1 MLTDGELQE
10 YKAKIEKRNQLAQ
23 EINNIIAVGAEKEK
37 QGLEIVKSYG
47 YSSLTDVSKMRE
59 ELDTLEVAIR
69 EEGEKVERDIV
80 EFNRIKAEKDS
91 ILIN

>member
-47 YSSLTDVSKMRE
+47 YSSLTDVSTMRE